1 MVFDADV
8 HLSVTEKNGLT
19 AEEALRAM
27 DRAGI
32 DPGQTSG
39 FNRPICGRLRKPT
52 DTFMKHGATTL
63 TDFPPQAGLILISGL
78 AAQRKCSAVAWK
90 ITACMP

>member
-32 DPGQTSG
+32 DPG
-39 FNRPICGRLRKPT
+39 
-52 DTFMKHGATTL
+52 KHLASTAL
-63 TDFPPQAGLILISGL
+63 YAGD
-78 AAQRKCSAVAWK
+78 
-90 ITACMP
+90 